1 MKAQSIDLSSRKI
14 LSYFK
19 DFERR
24 LPQLKSHGYTPVIT
38 RLPLTD
44 ESLNAEVRNMCAYLG
59 MKGYEPECRF
69 ISISDDKGGYID
81 LSSSTIKICVSESMK
96 NNMKAVLATLAH
108 EVCHKYLY
116 IHSIYFP
123 NMVEVNE
130 VYTDLCTI
138 YVGFG
143 HLIMEGYN
151 TEVGNVKQMLG
162 YLERDVYLSAY
173 GIMSAVL
180 GRSMVDVTEAN
191 EANLE
196 DTLELWYDHDDKRGM
211 MMDQF
216 ASIEDDEAKLFRNIS
231 YLSEM
236 LHQVQE
242 VTRKRMETMQN
253 VFFAR
258 EMFNVKDKH
267 IVNQPVHLF
276 AAIFESIEDNFEGGD
291 NAMFIEMNKIL
302 EEAMEKI
309 MNVCP
314 HIDSN
319 NVPNIQIECP
329 FCGKKSDASRY
340 SGRSVTLKCSDCK
353 KYFRVNREDLRV
365 FPLRDKHQEAQQS
378 NETKENADSQRLERI
393 KNEMPW
399 WLRRLASK
407 YMDKYL

>member
-1 MKAQSIDLSSRKI
+1 MKSQSINLSPLKI

-24 LPQLKSHGYTPVIT
+24 LPRLKSYSYTPLVPQ
-38 RLPLTD
+38 LPLTD

-59 MKGYEPECRF
+59 MEGLVPECRF
-69 ISISDDKGGYID
+69 ISISDDKGGYIE
-81 LSSSTIKICVSESMK
+81 LGAQTVKISVSESLK
-96 NNMKAVLATLAH
+96 NNVKAVLATLAH

-138 YVGFG
+138 YAGFG

-151 TEVGNVKQMLG
+151 TKVGNVKQMLG

-180 GRSMVDVTEAN
+180 GRSMVDVTKAN
-191 EANLE
+191 ELNLE
-196 DTLELWYDHDDKRGM
+196 DTLELWYDNDDKRGM

-236 LHQVQE
+236 LQQVQD
-242 VTRKRMETMQN
+242 VTRKRMDTMQN
-253 VFFAR
+253 VFFGR
-258 EMFNVKDKH
+258 EMFNVKDKQ

-276 AAIFESIEDNFEGGD
+276 AAIYESIEDNFDGGD
-291 NAMFIEMNKIL
+291 NEMFVEMNKIL
-302 EEAMEKI
+302 EEAMAKI

-314 HIDSN
+314 HVDSN
-319 NVPNIQIECP
+319 NLPKIQIECP

-353 KYFRVNREDLRV
+353 KYFRVNREDLSV
-365 FPLRDKHQEAQQS
+365 LPLSDKLQEEHK
-378 NETKENADSQRLERI
+378 NNTDSQTVERL

-399 WLRRLASK
+399 WLRRLTSK